1 MSRVHTNFTRNLFWT
16 EGAWASTWMAFFIHK
31 KQLCHHTQ
39 IVPLDQES
47 KNNMTFKFA
56 CEIWKKISRPLFL
69 NKFLFLCLNFF
80 FCEKFCVSRFQQWW
94 LVGWLCVWFGVQE
107 KVHDV
112 PPRHYYIWSSL
123 SNKTL
128 LIAQSVRTKELAK
141 KVSLHRFSLF
151 LPFCVCVCVS
161 RFSFSFFFKLWKW
174 CQKHGGG
181 FEPRR
186 PNNFDQTTT
195 NATHTHKNT
204 SCNEWND
211 GEKLHLLWKAL
222 KRKLTSQT
230 IQKQMGKTNKHLST
244 RTHTK

>member
-1 MSRVHTNFTRNLFWT
+1 MKENIKTIIFEQVSFSL
-16 EGAWASTWMAFFIHK
+16 SQFF
-31 KQLCHHTQ
+31 
-39 IVPLDQES
+39 
-47 KNNMTFKFA
+47 
-56 CEIWKKISRPLFL
+56 FL
-69 NKFLFLCLNFF
+69 RKVLCLSLSA
-80 FCEKFCVSRFQQWW
+80 VM
-94 LVGWLCVWFGVQE
+94 VGWLCVWFGVQE

-195 NATHTHKNT
+195 NATHTQKHFMQRMERWWKIAFVMKSVETKINVTNNSKRNGKNKQT
-204 SCNEWND
+204 SLHADSYKIITICSAPLRWELW
-211 GEKLHLLWKAL
+211 GENGCEC
-222 KRKLTSQT
+222 
-230 IQKQMGKTNKHLST
+230 IEI
-244 RTHTK
+244 